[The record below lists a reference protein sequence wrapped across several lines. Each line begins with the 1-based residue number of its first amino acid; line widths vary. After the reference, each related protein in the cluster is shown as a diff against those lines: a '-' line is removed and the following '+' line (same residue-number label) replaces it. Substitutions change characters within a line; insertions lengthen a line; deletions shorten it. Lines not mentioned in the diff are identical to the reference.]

1 MTTTCRKTESQAKKS
16 DKCDNSANVALHS
29 GRHLEIWTFCRVLKE
44 LKKSPRDQSGEEKSF
59 PDLCRLLEDIW
70 STWFSAHDETKR
82 KKMRKWRKTTAW
94 WSDLSG
100 AFSLQRLNCFR
111 AELITKD
118 SDFLTTLWRC
128 TKKISKISLV
138 FQLNQVRSIR
148 VSGFENLFPLE
159 VHLEGNLKLE
169 VCTKLN

>member
-29 GRHLEIWTFCRVLKE
+29 GGHLEIWTFCRVLKE
-44 LKKSPRDQSGEEKSF
+44 LKKSPRDQSGQQKLF

-70 STWFSAHDETKR
+70 STWFTYDETYEAHGSLMKE

-100 AFSLQRLNCFR
+100 TFSLQCLNYFR

-118 SDFLTTLWRC
+118 SDLITTLWRC
-128 TKKISKISLV
+128 TKKYLKY
-138 FQLNQVRSIR
+138 
-148 VSGFENLFPLE
+148 LFFF
-159 VHLEGNLKLE
+159 N
-169 VCTKLN
+169 